1 MLFTQFNTVF
11 VAAVLLLLLQYSTGE
26 ETTTGGD
33 GGSACPAATTFI
45 LTGSTIRADNGEKI
59 YGFELCEI
67 KLFTTDGTDVARD
80 ASTEFLLQPKNP
92 DQIDVITDGETFR
105 ESDRKVFWE
114 DDPPFQGQ
122 DLVQLTFTTPQQI
135 IGVELYTTNYESFGT
150 DCTVLA
156 VTYSDQSDSY
166 TVDRTLPLRIVYD
179 AHLDQ
184 GVPEAHCYE
193 NGIEYAEGTCSTMD
207 GADPPFGVCG
217 DSGDHSFVGGQGGDP
232 ATNTAEGNTAFVGA
246 GDNNKAKGD
255 GACIVAGYDNT
266 ATGPDS
272 FVGAGQ
278 TNTAGG
284 GWSAVVA
291 GESNSADGQSSFV
304 GSGDSNQAMGDFAS
318 IPGGAHNVASGKA
331 SVCMGGE
338 ANTASGN
345 YAIAM
350 GFKADANKDRS
361 VVINLGK
368 NSFSANLEEGGNQV
382 SSNNKGEFL
391 VSADFFTFQIGNKKA
406 TINKKNFNKFF
417 KKALPKKKLVD
428 RRLKHTIDDKQQSI
442 NEQLH
447 KHNEQQQA
455 TIEEQQGH
463 IEKQQEQIN
472 ELYRIMTAR
481 TTEN

>member
-361 VVINLGK
+361 LVINLGK
-368 NSFSANLEEGGNQV
+368 KGKQV

-391 VSADFFTFQIGNKKA
+391 VNSDSFTIQIGKKEV
-406 TINKKNFNKFF
+406 TIDKKNIKTFE
-417 KKALPKKKLVD
+417 KLLKNGG
-428 RRLKHTIDDKQQSI
+428 RRYLAAQQPHIDEQQSI
-442 NEQLH
+442 IKEL
-447 KHNEQQQA
+447 QQQN
-455 TIEEQQGH
+455 EEQQGQ
-463 IEKQQEQIN
+463 IKKQQEQIN